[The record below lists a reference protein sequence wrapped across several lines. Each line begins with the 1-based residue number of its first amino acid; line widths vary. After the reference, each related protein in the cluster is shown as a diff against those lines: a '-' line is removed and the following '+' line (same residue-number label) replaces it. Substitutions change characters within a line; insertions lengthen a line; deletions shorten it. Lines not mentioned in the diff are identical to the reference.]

1 MTTLFKPTRPYRL
14 PPNPEII
21 HRENKP
27 YLRVKDRGKTAVY
40 PLSEDGTQYLK
51 PAAKWVA
58 DVRFADGTRKRVRL
72 SSNRD
77 AAAIMLAELLKGIE
91 NEKAGVF
98 DRTAVHR
105 KRPLTAHLDDWK
117 ASLNACGRDEEYI
130 ALKLTR
136 VRAAFDG
143 CEFAFSH
150 HLAADR
156 LETFLHDL
164 RLKEGRSIQTSNDWL
179 QAVRQ
184 FCRWMVSNG
193 RIDRDPFARLKPG
206 NARVDPRRRRGEFT
220 PEEIGKLFA
229 IILESK
235 TSFRSLSGPDR
246 RMLYRVA
253 LGTGYR
259 AAELAALVPIYFDL
273 DSVPPVVILPA
284 EFTKNRKTAAQ
295 PIADELA
302 AELRTFLQGRAM
314 KEPLWPGTWCQ
325 RSADMLKI
333 DLTAAGIPVDVDGPE
348 GVEVR
353 DFHALR
359 NCYISDVIRTG
370 ADLKQSMTLARHS
383 DPRLTAG
390 RYARTRLFD
399 LGAVVNKLPTVT
411 LSDLVPAALQMT
423 GTDRFC
429 AAKGTAKSGY
439 ERFRLRMVE
448 ETNADDEPDL
458 KSNKPLEIQGF
469 EGKRE
474 RLGTIETERGGFEH
488 PVKSP

>member
-1 MTTLFKPTRPYRL
+1 L
-14 PPNPEII
+14 PPKPEII
-21 HRENKP
+21 NREGKP
-27 YLRVKDRGKTAVY
+27 HLRVKDRGKTVFY

-58 DVRFADGTRKRVRL
+58 DVRFADGTRKRVRF

-105 KRPLTAHLDDWK
+105 KRPLSAHLDDWK

-184 FCRWMVSNG
+184 FCRWMVSND

-220 PEEIGKLFA
+220 PDEIAKLFA
-229 IILESK
+229 VVSESK
-235 TSFRSLSGPDR
+235 TSFRSLCGPDR

-259 AAELAALVPIYFDL
+259 AAELAALVPNYFDL

-302 AELRTFLQGRAM
+302 AELRTFLRGRAT

-383 DPRLTAG
+383 DPRLTPG

-399 LGAVVNKLPTVT
+399 LGAVVNKLPTAT
-411 LSDLVPAALQMT
+411 LSDREPSALQMT

-429 AAKGTAKSGY
+429 AAPAQQREQQSAATGAAKGGY
-439 ERFRLRMVE
+439 ERVQLRMVE
-448 ETNADDEPDL
+448 ESDGEDEPEPG
-458 KSNKPLEIQGF
+458 SNKPLEIQGF
-469 EGKRE
+469 EGERE
-474 RLGTIETERGGFEH
+474 RLGTIEAERGGFNFRLS
-488 PVKSP
+488 V